1 MKAPRRLLTLLASA
15 ILVTSLAGVAAQD
28 ATAPAPSGT
37 TNTFYAHHNDDGAND
52 DEYVGWMNTL
62 HTDKDSDDIA
72 MGNAQQCTTG
82 EVAIPVVDPPLDVTW
97 TLTYAPALTSP
108 IQLSPGGTITVTVY
122 IGASGGGGRGDA
134 TTTLTQGEVVIFEGE
149 SVEHAWEAAT
159 AQYAATTWTLTP
171 KVTEIAAGTDLVWT
185 IKLAGDP
192 CDAAGGPFLG
202 VDDERG
208 TSNFVLPIVGGA
220 SAEPTTVFHNETGAK
235 VTGVLEFDASTNE
248 THQYNWTTELT
259 SASFSYEGNLT
270 NGSVKITV
278 IDAGDANVV
287 EEDLLESGN
296 GSAIIEDAAPG
307 NWSVRIEL
315 VAFVGSFEFELG
327 EAPAASPSPSD
338 SVTTSPSPA
347 GNETDDTEGSTPS
360 PGLLVVLGAL
370 LVGTLVASRRRRV
383 P

>member
-1 MKAPRRLLTLLASA
+1 MKASRRFLTLLAST

-37 TNTFYAHHNDDGAND
+37 NNTFYAHHNDDGTTD

-72 MGNAQQCTTG
+72 MGDAQQCTTG
-82 EVAIPVVDPPLDVTW
+82 EVAIPVVDPDLDVTW
-97 TLTYAPALTSP
+97 TLTYAPELTAP
-108 IQLSPGGTITVTVY
+108 VQLNAGGAITVTVY
-122 IGASGGGGRGDA
+122 IGASGGGGRGDV
-134 TTTLTQGEVVIFEGE
+134 TTTLAQGDVVIFEGE
-149 SVEHAWEAAT
+149 SVEHTWEPAT

-171 KVTEIAAGTDLVWT
+171 KVDEIAAGTDLVWT
-185 IKLAGDP
+185 VNLSGDP

-220 SAEPTTVFHNETGAK
+220 SAEPTTVFHNETGTQ
-235 VTGVLEFDASTNE
+235 VSGVLDFDEATNE

-259 SASFSYEGNLT
+259 SALFTYEGNLS

-287 EEDLLESGN
+287 EEDLLETGN
-296 GSAIIEDAAPG
+296 GSATIEDAAPG

-315 VAFVGSFEFELG
+315 VAFVGSFEFELK
-327 EAPAASPSPSD
+327 PAASP
-338 SVTTSPSPA
+338 TTSASASKSPTSSA
-347 GNETDDTEGSTPS
+347 TNSTTSTSEESTPS
-360 PGLLVVLGAL
+360 PGLLGVLGAF
-370 LVGTLVASRRRRV
+370 LVGTLVVSRRRRV